1 MAYPVQQDS
10 GYTIVLLSG
19 DIDLSCS
26 PDARKAILASLAP
39 MAFHALLI
47 FARVGAAMML
57 LPGLGEVE
65 IPAGIRLAIA
75 LSLVPVLM
83 PLLSDG
89 LPPVPEAPAEL
100 VRLIVLETLA
110 GLWIGGLA
118 RLILLALAIAG
129 QTAAL
134 MLGLASVLVQDP
146 SLGVGGTALSRM
158 FGMMAALFVLATGL
172 YALPLSALAG
182 SYALLPAGDPL
193 PAGLAAESLA
203 AVGAESLALAL
214 RLAAPFILAAVLFNL
229 ALGLLARL
237 APQVQ
242 VYFVAVPAQILGG
255 FVLLGLIAAPM
266 LTAFGSSLADAFGRL
281 PGSG

>member
-1 MAYPVQQDS
+1 MPVDQ
-10 GYTIVLLSG
+10 
-19 DIDLSCS
+19 
-26 PDARKAILASLAP
+26 AILASLAP

-172 YALPLSALAG
+172 YALPLS
-182 SYALLPAGDPL
+182 
-193 PAGLAAESLA
+193 
-203 AVGAESLALAL
+203 VGAESLALAL

>member
-1 MAYPVQQDS
+1 MPVDQA
-10 GYTIVLLSG
+10 L
-19 DIDLSCS
+19 
-26 PDARKAILASLAP
+26 LASLAP

-83 PLLSDG
+83 PLLSGG

-100 VRLIVLETLA
+100 VRLIVLETMA

-255 FVLLGLIAAPM
+255 LVLLGLIAAPM